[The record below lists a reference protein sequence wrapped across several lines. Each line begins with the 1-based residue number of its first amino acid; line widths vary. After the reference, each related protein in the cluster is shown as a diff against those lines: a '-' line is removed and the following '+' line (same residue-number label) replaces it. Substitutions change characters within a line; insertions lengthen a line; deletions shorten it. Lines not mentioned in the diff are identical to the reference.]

1 MATTTTTQEE
11 LAIFSQIS
19 IRIIKEQE
27 LIIGPVAW
35 EEAGKVSGFKITNK
49 DAGTVAFDGDPKETL
64 NRLVAQYSRLFGQV
78 SKEVCKEAVQDLL
91 AELPQTDIPNSLQ

>member
-1 MATTTTTQEE
+1 MEAVQE
-11 LAIFSQIS
+11 LQIFGQVS

-35 EEAGKVSGFKITNK
+35 EEAGKVSGLKVDKAN
-49 DAGTVAFDGDPKETL
+49 GTATFDGDPKEIL

-78 SKEVCKEAVQDLL
+78 SKEVCRQAAQDLL
-91 AELPQTDIPNSLQ
+91 VELPEGDIPDSLQ